1 MRGLKA
7 ATFRY
12 SSSIDAF
19 LSTKSAFCFSKACI
33 RCWGVFD
40 SDRKQTTDLELLTKV
55 CAFLE
60 FFLVFLHD
68 VLGFL

>member
-19 LSTKSAFCFSKACI
+19 LSTKSAFCFSNAYDG
-33 RCWGVFD
+33 CWVVPGIDVG
-40 SDRKQTTDLELLTKV
+40 KMADLKLLAEI
-55 CAFLE
+55 CAFLK
-60 FFLVFLHD
+60 FLLVLLHD
-68 VLGFL
+68 VLGLL